1 MDRETGDEKML
12 RDKLED
18 LSPSV
23 IDRLKNQ
30 GMSQSEI
37 ARMYGVTR
45 QYISWIKYYH
55 GGRLTPREIV
65 LQHFPFVVPAELT
78 QTSQYRRLRDHGE
91 YVATGGVGMSED
103 KLNRLRSFYAKLRDE
118 GLVVEFDPD
127 IPPEP
132 GVSNKGGW
140 TFRTRAP
147 ADEDRLIRINEYTD
161 LTEDGNEIWR
171 FPPIEP

>member
-1 MDRETGDEKML
+1 MDRKTKDNDMKL
-12 RDKLED
+12 REDLEP

-23 IDRLKNQ
+23 IDRLKNR

-37 ARMYGVTR
+37 ARMYDVTR

-55 GGRLTPREIV
+55 GGALTPREQV

-78 QTSQYRRLRDHGE
+78 QTSIYKRLRDHGE
-91 YVATGGVGMSED
+91 YVATGGVGMSQD
-103 KLNRLRSFYAKLRDE
+103 KLSRLRSFWAKLEDQ
-118 GLVVEFDPD
+118 VVEFDPG

-140 TFRTRAP
+140 AYRKRLKS
-147 ADEDRLIRINEYTD
+147 DEDLLIRVNGYTD
-161 LTEDGNEIWR
+161 LTQVGREIWR
-171 FPPIEP
+171 LLPLEP